1 MKKFSFIL
9 FAIILSGCATSAQ
22 PYLSP
27 YELTKNNTEE
37 SSSKTNNYNNKNN
50 NVGKTN
56 SSSNT
61 NRNVSTANA
70 RRNTSTANAKR
81 ETNTVNARRDNNSNQ
96 SNTKVNSNYY
106 TVKKGDT
113 LFSIAFDNNIEL
125 KTFVLINNLNQSN
138 TIYVGQK
145 LLINPD
151 ESVYKTYRVQ
161 NKDTVYRISKN
172 FGISIDELR
181 RWNGID
187 SSNNII
193 VGQFLIVG
201 KKKQNSNATS
211 TSNPPKPNS
220 APMLSSNSNSSSNTT
235 KPEPVTRREE
245 NKTDNIRDYPKPTAA
260 PNKGKLAWQW
270 PFTGNIINYF
280 SASNKGIDI
289 AGIKGNIIKS
299 AAPGKIVYAGNALRG
314 YGNLIIINHNDDF
327 LSAYAHNDSI
337 LVKEGDI
344 VKAGQSIAKMGDT
357 DSKKVC
363 LHFEIRYKGQSVNPL
378 NYLPKRK

>member
-9 FAIILSGCATSAQ
+9 FAIVLSGCATSAK

-27 YELTKNNTEE
+27 YELTKNNSEV
-37 SSSKTNNYNNKNN
+37 SSTKTNNNAGKN
-50 NVGKTN
+50 
-56 SSSNT
+56 SNTST

-70 RRNTSTANAKR
+70 RRNTSTANAR
-81 ETNTVNARRDNNSNQ
+81 RNTNTANARRDNNSNH
-96 SNTKVNSNYY
+96 SNTKVSSNYY

-125 KTFVLINNLNQSN
+125 KTLVLINNLNQSN

-201 KKKQNSNATS
+201 KKNQNSNTASMPTS
-211 TSNPPKPNS
+211 TSNPPKPNN
-220 APMLSSNSNSSSNTT
+220 APMLSNNSNSSTNTT
-235 KPEPVTRREE
+235 KPEQVTRRED

-270 PFTGNIINYF
+270 PFIGNIINYF

-289 AGIKGNIIKS
+289 AGMKGNIIKS

-337 LVKEGDI
+337 LVKEGDV

-357 DSKKVC
+357 DSKNVC